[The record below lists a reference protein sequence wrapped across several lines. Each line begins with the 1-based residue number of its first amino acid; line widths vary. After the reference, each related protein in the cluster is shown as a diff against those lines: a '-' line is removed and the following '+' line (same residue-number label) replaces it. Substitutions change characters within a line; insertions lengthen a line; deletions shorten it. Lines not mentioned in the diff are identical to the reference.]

1 MSSGLSAEL
10 EKVSRENC
18 NETADIREK
27 SLISLQIWLKK
38 TAHLKARSNDEWL
51 LAFLRYCRF
60 SLEDTK
66 KRVDNFYSLKVA
78 FPEVLMNRTLDDSLF
93 ELYKQG

>member
-1 MSSGLSAEL
+1 MSGLSAEL

-18 NETADIREK
+18 NETADIRK
-27 SLISLQIWLKK
+27 NSLISLQIWLKK

-60 SLEDTK
+60 SLEDAK

-78 FPEVLMNRTLDDSLF
+78 FPEVLMNRTFDGSLF